1 MAVPFREH
9 EYRLLA
15 GEVAAVAA
23 WRYDAH
29 SVTDCSV
36 RYSL

>member
-23 WRYDAH
+23 GRYD
-29 SVTDCSV
+29 V
-36 RYSL
+36 RSRDRLLV

>member
-23 WRYDAH
+23 RWYDNEG
-29 SVTDCSV
+29 VTGC
-36 RYSL
+36 

>member
-23 WRYDAH
+23 RRYDA
-29 SVTDCSV
+29 
-36 RYSL
+36 RSL

>member
-23 WRYDAH
+23 GRYDVLH
-29 SVTDCSV
+29 VTGCWF
-36 RYSL
+36 RYKL